1 MATTILD
8 LRPPT
13 GGQRRDELEEALD
26 MNTPMGTIIAHGATP
41 PWLPRDV
48 AEGRKFAWWGQLMFF
63 LMAFIWFVLAIV
75 GLVLYATDG
84 GRGMLIMGS
93 FGFFAMLICLLAGVF
108 MKKTVI
114 DAIDQGRFHDAR
126 NDSLIWI
133 LFGLVGFVI
142 PALFM
147 ILTYAKLSDAVVSQA
162 PVGYQPYQSGQV
174 AVQHPGAYMPPPAAA
189 APPPAPIQAQAQQP
203 AHPAGPAHHNA
214 PMVRCKNC
222 SVQFPQFMHS
232 CPNCG
237 APKE

>member
-1 MATTILD
+1 
-8 LRPPT
+8 
-13 GGQRRDELEEALD
+13 
-26 MNTPMGTIIAHGATP
+26 MNTPMGTVIAHGATP

-48 AEGRKFAWWGQLMFF
+48 AEGRRFAWWGQLMFF
-63 LMAFIWFVLAIV
+63 LMAFVWFLLAIV
-75 GLVLYATDG
+75 GLVLFATGG
-84 GRGMLIMGS
+84 GRGALMTGV
-93 FGFFAMLICLLAGVF
+93 FGFFAMLICFLAGVF

-162 PVGYQPYQSGQV
+162 PVGYQPYQPGQV
-174 AVQHPGAYMPPPAAA
+174 AVQQPAPYMPPPAAS
-189 APPPAPIQAQAQQP
+189 APPPAPVQPMAQP
-203 AHPAGPAHHNA
+203 RAHHGGTHQGT
-214 PMVRCKNC
+214 PMIRCKNC

>member
-1 MATTILD
+1 
-8 LRPPT
+8 
-13 GGQRRDELEEALD
+13 
-26 MNTPMGTIIAHGATP
+26 
-41 PWLPRDV
+41 
-48 AEGRKFAWWGQLMFF
+48 MFF
-63 LMAFIWFVLAIV
+63 FMAFVWFILAIV
-75 GLVLYATDG
+75 GLVLFATDG
-84 GRGMLIMGS
+84 GRGMLLMGV
-93 FGFFAMLICLLAGVF
+93 FGFFAMLICFLAGVF

-162 PVGYQPYQSGQV
+162 PVGYQPYQPGQV
-174 AVQHPGAYMPPPAAA
+174 AVQQPAPYMPPPAVA
-189 APPPAPIQAQAQQP
+189 APPPAPIQPQGAPPAQHAS
-203 AHPAGPAHHNA
+203 AAHHGA
-214 PMVRCKNC
+214 PMIRCKNC